1 MNDKMEFS
9 AVRYSVLFIL
19 AIAIGWML
27 WRDGPEVG
35 WKYTKWC
42 CGIGFVAVLGFGT
55 WQFFK
60 G

>member
-1 MNDKMEFS
+1 MEFS